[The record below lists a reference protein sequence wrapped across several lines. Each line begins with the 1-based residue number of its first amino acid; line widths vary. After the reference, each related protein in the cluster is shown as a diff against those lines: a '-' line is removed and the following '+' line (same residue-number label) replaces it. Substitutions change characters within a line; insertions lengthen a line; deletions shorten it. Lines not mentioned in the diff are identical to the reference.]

1 MKMSSFNMSVVTSV
15 CAVVLMALS
24 CLPTATP
31 AMQKMKPEELVA
43 KHLEAIG
50 AAQARSPAISRVM
63 TGNSKFSYRTRSRG
77 SAEGNAVIASQDG
90 KFLIGMAF
98 PTDVYPHE
106 RIGFDGQTITTGFIN
121 PNERTTL
128 GNFLLTQN
136 VGVKEGLMG
145 GVLST
150 GWPLLDLSAKNP
162 KLDYSGIK
170 KINGKEMHQL
180 RYRPKKGSEFDIKLY
195 FDAATFQHLRT
206 EYERVVSSR
215 MGSNPDASSSQIQ
228 NRYKMV
234 EEFSDFK
241 EEGGLTLPHSY
252 TLQLMIEGQGTT
264 SQFEWAMALTVFQ
277 FKQPIPEGSFNV
289 ENFKLDK

>member
-1 MKMSSFNMSVVTSV
+1 MISSNASVVASV
-15 CAVVLMALS
+15 CAVVLIALS
-24 CLPTATP
+24 WLPAP

-50 AAQARSPAISRVM
+50 AAEARSPAISRVLI
-63 TGNSKFSYRTRSRG
+63 GNSKFSYRTRSRG

-106 RIGFDGQTITTGFIN
+106 RIGFDGESITTGFIN

-150 GWPLLDLSAKNP
+150 GWPLLDLPGKNP

-170 KINGKEMHQL
+170 KINGKELHQL
-180 RYRPKKGSEFDIKLY
+180 RYRPRKGSDFDIKLY
-195 FDAATFQHLRT
+195 FDAATFEHVRT

-215 MGSNPDASSSQIQ
+215 MGSNPDASSSQLQ
-228 NRYKMV
+228 TRYRMV

-241 EEGGLTLPHSY
+241 AEGNLRLPHSY
-252 TLQLMIEGQGTT
+252 TLQLTIEGQGTT
-264 SQFEWAMALTVFQ
+264 SQFEWAMALTQFQ
-277 FKQPIPEGSFNV
+277 FNQKIPEDSFNV

>member
-1 MKMSSFNMSVVTSV
+1 
-15 CAVVLMALS
+15 
-24 CLPTATP
+24 
-31 AMQKMKPEELVA
+31 MQKMKPEELVA

-50 AAQARSPAISRVM
+50 AAEARSPAISRVLI
-63 TGNSKFSYRTRSRG
+63 GNSKFSYRTRSRG

-106 RIGFDGQTITTGFIN
+106 RIGFDGESITTGFIN

-150 GWPLLDLSAKNP
+150 GWPLLDLPGKNP

-170 KINGKEMHQL
+170 KVNGKELHQL
-180 RYRPKKGSEFDIKLY
+180 RYRPRKGSDFDIKLY
-195 FDAATFQHLRT
+195 FDAATFEHVRT

-215 MGSNPDASSSQIQ
+215 MGSNPDASSSQLQ
-228 NRYKMV
+228 TRYRMV

-241 EEGGLTLPHSY
+241 AEGNLRLPHSY
-252 TLQLMIEGQGTT
+252 TLQLTIEGQGTT
-264 SQFEWAMALTVFQ
+264 SQFEWAMALTQFQ
-277 FKQPIPEGSFNV
+277 FNQKIPEDSFNV